1 MEITM
6 FKQFLLS
13 LTLILSG
20 VACAADGDDI
30 YNAGEHYD
38 VIAPTIRTAN
48 PDKIEVTEFFWY
60 GCAHCYNF
68 EPLISTWKDGLADDV
83 VFQGSPAV
91 WAPQMEL
98 HSKAYFAAQVLG
110 VLDTMHL
117 PLFQAMNVDRKR
129 LASESEIAALFE
141 ANGVAEAD
149 FVKAYN
155 SFGVSSMVRQASSK
169 AKAAKITGTPEIMVN
184 GKYRVTTRK
193 AGTQAKM
200 LEIVDFLVE
209 KERAAAAL

>member
-1 MEITM
+1 M
-6 FKQFLLS
+6 FKQFLLAV
-13 LTLILSG
+13 TLLLSG
-20 VACAADGDDI
+20 LACAADGGDT
-30 YNAGEHYD
+30 YKAGEHYD
-38 VIAPTIRTAN
+38 IIAPAIRTAN
-48 PDKIEVTEFFWY
+48 PDKIQVTEFFWY
-60 GCAHCYNF
+60 GCGHCYNF
-68 EPLISTWKDGLADDV
+68 EPLIGNWKKSLGDDV

-98 HSKAYFAAQVLG
+98 HSKAYYAAQVLG

-129 LASESEIAALFE
+129 LASEGEIAALFE

-155 SFGVSSMVRQASSK
+155 SFGVSSMVRQASSR

-193 AGTQAKM
+193 AGSQAKM
-200 LEIVDFLVE
+200 LEIVDYLIE
-209 KERAAAAL
+209 QERAAAGQ

>member
-1 MEITM
+1 
-6 FKQFLLS
+6 
-13 LTLILSG
+13 
-20 VACAADGDDI
+20 
-30 YNAGEHYD
+30 
-38 VIAPTIRTAN
+38 
-48 PDKIEVTEFFWY
+48 
-60 GCAHCYNF
+60 
-68 EPLISTWKDGLADDV
+68 
-83 VFQGSPAV
+83 
-91 WAPQMEL
+91 MEL

-141 ANGVAEAD
+141 ANGIAEAD